1 MAVVITADVPGGSAE
16 FDQVMLQRLNLSQS
30 PAPGSLARIAGPT
43 QGGWRVISVWE
54 SQEAFDQ
61 FRRERLEPAF
71 QAEGRPVPQFQVWPV
86 ESVLIQQR

>member
-1 MAVVITADVPGGSAE
+1 MAVVITAELPGGTAE
-16 FDQVMLQRLNLSQS
+16 LDQAVLQRLNLSQS
-30 PAPGSLARIAGPT
+30 PAPGSLVRIAGPT

-61 FRRERLEPAF
+61 FRRERLEPAL

-86 ESVLIQQR
+86 ESVLLQPR